1 MDLERFI
8 RSKLDQFK
16 STVSQRLGNVGGAI
30 NQGVQNFNKPI
41 QKTTPINWNNNAV
54 GQGVGQFYSGLT
66 SNLSQDRAPKNEINL
81 PIVGG
86 LYKAGQTF
94 QSMAPGIQFAPIA
107 GTKALNTLA
116 KVPKFVSNW
125 GAEGN
130 AFGQVSKGAEVL
142 AKTAGAPAPVVSAA
156 GFVAPFAV
164 GSPKGI
170 VSGLQKGKNF
180 LTSIAKGAMHP
191 EDMREAVGAID
202 RILYGVGNDLKPTVV
217 NAGKNQQKYVLT
229 QLKKDEELIRG
240 MAENYGIKM
249 GKKANIKAVAQEL
262 YNRVNVDSGRPQM
275 NALVGKD
282 TSLGVGSLKLKKP
295 YITPGAKVR
304 ANDRGNIGT
313 VWSIDEKSGT
323 AKVRFTNRKEG
334 TTATVE
340 RPLSTLTLLTNQTG
354 RTPNLKM
361 PSSNPIVAKKRG
373 LVTSVGEAPTIASGV
388 KAKVHGTYIPKPN
401 EKLMGEAKALLN
413 DGASIDFKNT
423 QGLDKKVAATI
434 QEAINLQKQ
443 GNHEAAANLY
453 NNLSEHATELGR
465 GVQAFSLL
473 DKMSPEAVSL
483 TVAGRIRRYNST
495 HSAKIPELTGE
506 QTKIIADKVA
516 ALDGLVNGSR
526 EKNIALNEIN
536 KTINSFIPSSIT
548 EKAIAVWKAGL
559 LTSLRTHERNFLG
572 NLIHGTAEVAKDPF
586 AVMVDKVMSLKTGER
601 TKTFTLQGLGEF
613 GSKNTRQQMID
624 IVKKGYDPSQ
634 QVDKFDYRAVNWGN
648 NAVEQTLKKYT
659 DLVFNTLGASDK
671 PFWNAAMARSL
682 YDQAGAA
689 AINAGKKGDKAF
701 IESIVKNPPE
711 EILKRAVADANV
723 ATFKNK
729 NVATSVA
736 SAVKRALANEKNG
749 ELAAQA
755 GNLVGEVIMPFTG
768 VPSSILG
775 QAAAY
780 SPIGLT
786 RGIINAGRV
795 LVSDVPNLQ
804 REAAHEIGRGVVGTG
819 VFGLGAYLAGKGLIT
834 GQPKDAAEARQWE
847 LENKPRNSIFIN
859 GQWKSLNSVGPESI
873 VLLAGAKF
881 NEDMNNPEKGFGGFA
896 GDVGKD
902 VLDQSFLTGIQQPV
916 NAITDPARY
925 GKSYAGNLLS
935 SPIPNI
941 VKDLGK
947 SLDPYQREA
956 NTITDYAK
964 SNIPLVRNT
973 MLPRRDALGNPIP
986 QEPTG
991 VNAFIDPFNTKT
1003 PVNNPVVNELS
1014 RLNSVGANATPGKIA
1029 NTQTIGGI
1037 KTKLTPEQL
1046 DTFESSVG
1054 SQAMVALAELFKTE
1068 KYQSMTDEE
1077 KSSAVDSLMAKIR
1090 KQIREG
1096 AQTSTEGVSTKKTA
1110 PKVSTKSK
1118 KPKTLKAK
1126 KVGKVK
1132 VSKIKAAKAPKIKFS
1147 KVKAPKFK
1155 IYKPTKGKFAY
1166 SK

>member
-16 STVSQRLGNVGGAI
+16 NTVSQGLGNVGGAI

-41 QKTTPINWNNNAV
+41 QKTTPINWVQVGQKTQYKFGSPEAITPVIQNPFPNNPLAKFAGQVALGNVGPTLKNQSIPIPFTPFSTPKFDINPLQAAGNLIGFQTPQKQAEAQNYAKVQATPTKQLTPNQLAFAKKYSDANLVNAGMGFIGSIGGPKAAGFANAEGKFTSLLDKKTKFQIPDNQAYLKV
-54 GQGVGQFYSGLT
+54 NSIKKAIQDGVTRLSTIFTHDKLYKNYPEFKNLKVVFDPRVPEGTQGLFDPQTFSITVNPKASGLRSTLLHEVQHAIQTVEGFATGTNLQQSGANAYKRMAGEIESRAVQARQGLNAKQLMRSDPYAGQGV
-66 SNLSQDRAPKNEINL
+66 KL
-81 PIVGG
+81 PDVI
-86 LYKAGQTF
+86 
-94 QSMAPGIQFAPIA
+94 
-107 GTKALNTLA
+107 TKFDN
-116 KVPKFVSNW
+116 
-125 GAEGN
+125 G
-130 AFGQVSKGAEVL
+130 
-142 AKTAGAPAPVVSAA
+142 VSA
-156 GFVAPFAV
+156 
-164 GSPKGI
+164 S
-170 VSGLQKGKNF
+170 SG
-180 LTSIAKGAMHP
+180 
-191 EDMREAVGAID
+191 V
-202 RILYGVGNDLKPTVV
+202 
-217 NAGKNQQKYVLT
+217 
-229 QLKKDEELIRG
+229 
-240 MAENYGIKM
+240 
-249 GKKANIKAVAQEL
+249 
-262 YNRVNVDSGRPQM
+262 
-275 NALVGKD
+275 
-282 TSLGVGSLKLKKP
+282 
-295 YITPGAKVR
+295 
-304 ANDRGNIGT
+304 
-313 VWSIDEKSGT
+313 
-323 AKVRFTNRKEG
+323 KE
-334 TTATVE
+334 
-340 RPLSTLTLLTNQTG
+340 
-354 RTPNLKM
+354 
-361 PSSNPIVAKKRG
+361 RG
-373 LVTSVGEAPTIASGV
+373 LVTSVGEAPTVASGV
-388 KAKVHGTYIPKPN
+388 KSKVSGTYIPKPN

-483 TVAGRIRRYNST
+483 TVAGKIRRYNAT

-516 ALDGLVNGSR
+516 ALDGLANGSR
-526 EKNIALNEIN
+526 EKNIALNELN

-548 EKAIAVWKAGL
+548 DKAIAVWKAGL
-559 LTSLRTHERNFLG
+559 LTSFRTHERNFLG

-586 AVMVDKVMSLKTGER
+586 AVVADKVMSLKTGER

-613 GSKNTRQQMID
+613 GSKNTRQQMAD
-624 IVKKGYDPSQ
+624 IITKGYDPSQ

-648 NAVEQTLKKYT
+648 NRVEQTLKKYT

-671 PFWNAAMARSL
+671 PFYNAAMARSL

-689 AINAGKKGDKAF
+689 AINAGKKGDKVF

-711 EILKRAVADANV
+711 EILKRAIADANV

-755 GNLVGEVIMPFTG
+755 GNIVGEVIMPFTG

-795 LVSDVPNLQ
+795 LASDVPNLQ

-819 VFGLGAYLAGKGLIT
+819 IFGLGAYLAGKGLIT

-847 LENKPRNSIFIN
+847 LENKPRNSILIN
-859 GQWKSLNSVGPESI
+859 GQWKSLNSIGPESI

-916 NAITDPARY
+916 NAITDPVRY
-925 GKSYAGNLLS
+925 GKSYVGNLLS
-935 SPIPNI
+935 SPIPNL

-947 SLDPYQREA
+947 SQDPYQREA
-956 NTITDYAK
+956 NSITDYAK

-1029 NTQTIGGI
+1029 GTQTIGGI

-1077 KSSAVDSLMAKIR
+1077 KSSAIDSLMAKIR

-1096 AQTSTEGVSTKKTA
+1096 TQIPTKAVSTKKTT

-1132 VSKIKAAKAPKIKFS
+1132 VSKIKAAKAPKVKFS